1 MTRRRWR
8 SASHVRPTVGQ
19 TFDRATAAHHAAPE
33 TAHAE
38 HAVSPLRVS
47 PLRVNL
53 LTVKVAHASMR
64 FQLHQV
70 RLMIRLVEALKAA
83 VRADDDDEI
92 ERLCDLEKS
101 ECMLLEAWA
110 FDLFRARRTMPKE
123 ELEALLATG
132 GAPS

>member
-1 MTRRRWR
+1 MTTPRRW
-8 SASHVRPTVGQ
+8 P
-19 TFDRATAAHHAAPE
+19 RATAAHDAAPK

-38 HAVSPLRVS
+38 DAVSPLRVK
-47 PLRVNL
+47 L
-53 LTVKVAHASMR
+53 LTVKVAHTSMR

>member
-1 MTRRRWR
+1 MKRRRC
-8 SASHVRPTVGQ
+8 P
-19 TFDRATAAHHAAPE
+19 RATGVRDTVAQTSDGQIAGDA
-33 TAHAE
+33 
-38 HAVSPLRVS
+38 VS

-53 LTVKVAHASMR
+53 LTIKVAHASMR

-92 ERLCDLEKS
+92 ERLRDLEKS
-101 ECMLLEAWA
+101 QCMLLEQWA
-110 FDLFRARRTMPKE
+110 FDLFRTRHTMPKE
-123 ELEALLATG
+123 QLDALLATG